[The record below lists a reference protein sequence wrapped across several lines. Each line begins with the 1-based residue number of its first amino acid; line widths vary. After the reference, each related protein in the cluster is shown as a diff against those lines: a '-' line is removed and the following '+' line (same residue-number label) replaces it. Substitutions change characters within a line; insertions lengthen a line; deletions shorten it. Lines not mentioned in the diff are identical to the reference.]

1 MRNKVIY
8 KTVNLNGV
16 KIFYR
21 ESGNKNHPTILLFH
35 GFPASSH
42 MYRNLIEELAD
53 EYHIIAP
60 DFPGFGNSDQPH
72 PKEFEYTF
80 DNLANVMN
88 DFIENSK
95 IITPLN
101 MKYRSRTEIV
111 SMILEAANG
120 GATKTRIMY
129 KAFLSYAQ
137 LKEYLS
143 VLIEN
148 NLIEYLEG
156 IQTYKTTEKGL
167 NLLKMHNEI
176 GELLQTPIR
185 ESRIQ

>member
-1 MRNKVIY
+1 
-8 KTVNLNGV
+8 
-16 KIFYR
+16 
-21 ESGNKNHPTILLFH
+21 
-35 GFPASSH
+35 
-42 MYRNLIEELAD
+42 
-53 EYHIIAP
+53 
-60 DFPGFGNSDQPH
+60 
-72 PKEFEYTF
+72 
-80 DNLANVMN
+80 
-88 DFIENSK
+88 
-95 IITPLN
+95 

-129 KAFLSYAQ
+129 RAFLSYAQ

-148 NLIEYLEG
+148 NLLEYLEG
-156 IQTYKTTEKGL
+156 AQTYKTTEKGF

-176 GELLQTPIR
+176 GELLQSPIR